1 MATFIVAIKTRS
13 KNFCVFWMVP
23 NMIIALIYLVQMFEF
38 IANYTGPSWVFNLA
52 GAVTCFVPFLSW
64 WVIRKLEKAS
74 SLFANKDVKAYAL
87 CGVCAYLVQR
97 IIGKVIFFIET
108 HMIAYSPS
116 YTPPLTSFLLLVLEI
131 VVMAIVIKSMFK
143 RNIPVDKVGTSVL
156 HENKE
161 GE

>member
-1 MATFIVAIKTRS
+1 
-13 KNFCVFWMVP
+13 
-23 NMIIALIYLVQMFEF
+23 
-38 IANYTGPSWVFNLA
+38 
-52 GAVTCFVPFLSW
+52 
-64 WVIRKLEKAS
+64 
-74 SLFANKDVKAYAL
+74 
-87 CGVCAYLVQR
+87 
-97 IIGKVIFFIET
+97 
-108 HMIAYSPS
+108 MIAYSPS